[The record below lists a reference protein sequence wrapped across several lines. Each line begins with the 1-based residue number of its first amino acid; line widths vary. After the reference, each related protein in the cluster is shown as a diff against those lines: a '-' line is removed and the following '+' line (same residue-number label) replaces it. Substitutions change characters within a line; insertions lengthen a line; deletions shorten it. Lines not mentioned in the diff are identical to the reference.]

1 MNFLNDFNEIF
12 VIIAISYAFGSI
24 PFGYLITKFFLKK
37 DIRKIGSGNI
47 GATNVLRTGNRI
59 IGYSTLLL
67 DVFKA
72 ILPLIIIKI
81 YMNEFLFIASL
92 SVFLGH
98 VFPIWLKFKGGKG
111 VATYVG
117 ILCCINLYLGIGFG
131 FFWIITLIIFKYSS
145 LSSLVASLSIPFID
159 YFILKNELISFYIIM
174 FVLIFYTHRENIKR
188 LVNKEE
194 SKTKIY

>member
-1 MNFLNDFNEIF
+1 MNFLNDLNEIF

-81 YMNEFLFIASL
+81 YINEYLFIASL